1 MVLASILYEEEKNV
15 INALTTLNTCYNVAA
30 KRDSRTHYFY
40 WPDETRCYLKTSKT
54 KFEYGRSG
62 GGTNCVWNSNRSI
75 NFARRKR
82 SFLNC
87 KS

>member
-15 INALTTLNTCYNVAA
+15 INALTTLNTCYHVAA

-40 WPDETRCYLKTSKT
+40 WPDETRCYIKTSKT
-54 KFEYGRSG
+54 VHEYGKSG
-62 GGTNCVWNSNRSI
+62 GGTTCTWNSNRKIRFPVRLRAFNS
-75 NFARRKR
+75 
-82 SFLNC
+82 C